1 MDAFAD
7 DFKVPSNGKSKS
19 YEINY
24 DTLTQADVEKQ
35 MQADADHISGIFG
48 VDVSLSNIITVFQMT
63 YILPLM
69 LLE

>member
-7 DFKVPSNGKSKS
+7 DFKVPSHGNTKA
-19 YEINY
+19 YEIQY

-48 VDVSLSNIITVFQMT
+48 VDVSPSNIVIVFQIIQIAPST
-63 YILPLM
+63 